1 MKPFNGYK
9 AEKAAPREHL
19 PAGGYVAEIKD
30 AKEVEYSWGRVLV
43 VSFDIAEGEKKGFF
57 AADYRSQQQEDKK
70 WRGTYR
76 LTVPKD
82 DGSENDGRSKRTF
95 GGAMWAIENSNQGY
109 HWDWNEA
116 GLKGKLVGVLYRE
129 KEWEMNGN
137 TGWFTECCAF
147 TDAASIRAG
156 SFQTPKPKPL
166 AQKAAPAAPA
176 NDYLPIPDDGDL
188 PF

>member
-19 PAGGYVAEIKD
+19 PAGGMWRRSRTPKRWNTAGEGCWWSPSRHRGGGEK
-30 AKEVEYSWGRVLV
+30 RVLR
-43 VSFDIAEGEKKGFF
+43 GGLPQP
-57 AADYRSQQQEDKK
+57 AAGGQKVAWHLPAHRAQGRRQRKRRPQQA
-70 WRGTYR
+70 
-76 LTVPKD
+76 
-82 DGSENDGRSKRTF
+82 TF

-109 HWDWNEA
+109 HWDWNA
-116 GLKGKLVGVLYRE
+116 GLEGQAGGGAVPG

-156 SFQTPKPKPL
+156 SFRDAQAQTPGPEGSPCGPGK
-166 AQKAAPAAPA
+166 
-176 NDYLPIPDDGDL
+176 
-188 PF
+188 

>member
-1 MKPFNGYK
+1 MKPFSGYK

-19 PAGGYVAEIKD
+19 PAGGYVAQIKD
-30 AKEVEYSWGRVLV
+30 AKEIEYSWGNVLV

-57 AADYRSQQQEDKK
+57 AADYRNQQQEDKK
-70 WRGTYR
+70 WKGTYR

-82 DGSENDGRSKRTF
+82 DGSESDSRSKRTF
-95 GGAMWAIENSNQGY
+95 GAAMWAIENSNQGY
-109 HWDWNEA
+109 HWDWNET

-129 KEWEMNGN
+129 KEWEMNGS

-147 TDAASIRAG
+147 IDAAAIRAG

-166 AQKAAPAAPA
+166 ARKAAPAAPA
-176 NDYLPIPDDGDL
+176 NDYLPIPDNGDL

>member
-70 WRGTYR
+70 WRGSYR

-82 DGSENDGRSKRTF
+82 DGSEGDGRSKRTF

-116 GLKGKLVGVLYRE
+116 GLKGKLVGFC
-129 KEWEMNGN
+129 
-137 TGWFTECCAF
+137 TGKR
-147 TDAASIRAG
+147 SGR
-156 SFQTPKPKPL
+156 
-166 AQKAAPAAPA
+166 
-176 NDYLPIPDDGDL
+176 
-188 PF
+188 